1 VLRQRDG
8 WGPEE
13 HAISPGLDADAE
25 RFPRYRIRD
34 GVGEERGGNLHDDR
48 PTALT
53 QLETHAAAVGIP
65 LLREA
70 AFEAVRDLSDQLL
83 DELAVCSGD
92 LSRGHGAAA

>member
-25 RFPRYRIRD
+25 SFPRHCIRD
-34 GVGEERGGNLHDDR
+34 GAGEEHGRNLHDDR
-48 PTALT
+48 PPALT
-53 QLETHAAAVGIP
+53 QLETDAGSVGIP
-65 LLREA
+65 LFREA

-83 DELAVCSGD
+83 DELAVCRGD
-92 LSRGHGAAA
+92 LSRRHGAAA